1 MLSETEIGLIT
12 IAILFVGYCIVKAHN
27 NRAINEIDNKL
38 TVDLME
44 TMTVQFT
51 SQIDQLYHNPAKSLL
66 LARRAVGH
74 DPHNFVREELYLSEE
89 GQLFLVGKGSSNYG
103 YKNTYYG
110 EINNI
115 NQPRPFEWGEKY
127 FGSECAEAIN
137 FMGSIAIHSYEH
149 PSKLRAELWEYLRD
163 CCPVNSENLPIF
175 LCAKAMYNTSL
186 ARYIRPEFLEHVKKM
201 EELTGNTGKWQKYG
215 ELAKPY
221 VGVPGSEW
229 IEWENAREFMEAF

>member
-1 MLSETEIGLIT
+1 MSRETSDIITMVILIV
-12 IAILFVGYCIVKAHN
+12 IWCAIKAHN
-27 NRAINEIDNKL
+27 NRVINKVDDEQ
-38 TVDLME
+38 TVNLME
-44 TMTVQFT
+44 TMIVQFT
-51 SQIDQLYHNPAKSLL
+51 SQIDRLYHNPTKSLL
-66 LARRAVGH
+66 LAKRAVGH
-74 DPHNFVREELYLSEE
+74 DPHNFVREELYLSEG

-103 YKNTYYG
+103 YKNRYYG

-115 NQPRPFEWGEKY
+115 NQPSAPLWGEKY
-127 FGSECAEAIN
+127 FGPEYAAAFN
-137 FMGSIAIHSYEH
+137 FMRDIIIRPHEH

-163 CCPVNSENLPIF
+163 CCPVDSENLPIF

-221 VGVPGSEW
+221 VGVPESQW